1 MNFCKTILL
10 TAGAFAGLTAYSA
23 NLISNGE
30 FEAFNQ
36 WSWDGQKPATLSAE
50 SPYGGK
56 SCLLISGDTPGKSGY
71 VYQHVKMEP
80 GKSYKLTLFVKSEN
94 AANNDFSV
102 RCLLWKKDPV
112 TGKNAPCGWLD
123 VPAKSGVIELV
134 NTGGTHDW
142 KEFTKVIPGDAIPQ
156 VDSMLL
162 FLNRKDNGTGK
173 VYIDDLVLE
182 EIPQE

>member
-1 MNFCKTILL
+1 MKKRMLILAAVGM
-10 TAGAFAGLTAYSA
+10 TGVMSA
-23 NLISNGE
+23 ENMIKNGE

-36 WSWDGQKPATLSAE
+36 WSWDGQKPATLS
-50 SPYGGK
+50 SDTPYGGK
-56 SCLLISGDTPGKSGY
+56 SCLLLSGDTSGKSGY
-71 VYQHVKMEP
+71 VYQNVKMEP
-80 GKSYKLTLFVKSEN
+80 GKSYKLTLFVKCDAASEK
-94 AANNDFSV
+94 DFSV
-102 RCLLWKKDPV
+102 RCLLWKKDPA

-123 VPAKSGVIELV
+123 VPARSGIIELV

-142 KEFTKVIPGDAIPQ
+142 KEFTKVIPGDAITR